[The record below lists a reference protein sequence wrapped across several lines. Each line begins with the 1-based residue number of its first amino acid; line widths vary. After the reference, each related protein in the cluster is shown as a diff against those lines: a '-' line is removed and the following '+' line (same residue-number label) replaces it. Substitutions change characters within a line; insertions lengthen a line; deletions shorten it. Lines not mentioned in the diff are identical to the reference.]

1 MEKIGGN
8 AKIKKIAITGSLSA
22 GKSTV
27 TERLKSLGAYVL
39 KADDIVHDLLSQ
51 DVIIIQKI
59 KEMFGNDIVSE
70 AKVDR
75 KLLANLV
82 FTNSK
87 KLKSLE
93 EVLHPKV
100 KEIIQETYAHMK
112 NSPDFKAFVVEFPLL
127 FEINFDSWFDQIVY
141 VTANID
147 LCKKRFIE
155 KGFSEEQFEARQKRF
170 FPDAEKLLKC
180 HRIIKNNG
188 SLENLNNQ
196 LENLL

>member
-1 MEKIGGN
+1 MEKIGEN
-8 AKIKKIAITGSLSA
+8 VKIKKIAITGSLSA

-27 TERLKSLGAYVL
+27 AERLKSLGAYVL
-39 KADDIVHDLLSQ
+39 KADDIVHSLLSQ
-51 DVIIIQKI
+51 DVIIINKI
-59 KEMFGNDIVSE
+59 KEMFGNDIISE

-87 KLKSLE
+87 KLKFLE

-100 KEIIQETYAHMK
+100 VEIIQETYAHMK

-127 FEINFDSWFDQIVY
+127 FEINFDSWFDQVIY
-141 VTANID
+141 VTASTD
-147 LCKKRFIE
+147 LCKKRFIDR
-155 KGFSEEQFEARQKRF
+155 GFSEEQFEARQKRF
-170 FPDAEKLLKC
+170 DPDNEKISKS
-180 HRIIKNNG
+180 HTIIKNNG
-188 SLENLNNQ
+188 SIKNLNNQ